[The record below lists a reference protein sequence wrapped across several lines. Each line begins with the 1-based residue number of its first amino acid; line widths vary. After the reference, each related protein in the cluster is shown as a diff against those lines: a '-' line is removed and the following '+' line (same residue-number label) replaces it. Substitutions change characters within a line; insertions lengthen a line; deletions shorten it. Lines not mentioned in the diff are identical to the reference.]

1 MKLAQL
7 TIRVPNDTLRWLEDT
22 AAARGV
28 SVAEV
33 AREILTKAQTRE
45 RIPTV
50 TGTELAAQVE
60 ARADEATRQQLKV
73 DLGTLRAQLAQLEE
87 ERAELVERARNAAT
101 VDLARSFDDAIHG
114 LDSRIAEV
122 REQIEQ
128 YEATCTRLRA
138 RLAAKEVE
146 RLAPLIEAAADEL
159 GTLLNLVTALAP
171 IVGDV
176 ALPSLVWASVRER
189 LHQRAP
195 AAGVARAWLK
205 TGNVV
210 EDLKSASPAFVRAS
224 G

>member
-1 MKLAQL
+1 MKLFQL
-7 TIRVPNDTLRWLEDT
+7 TVRVPHEVARWLEDT
-22 AAARGV
+22 AAAREV

-33 AREILTKAQTRE
+33 AREILANAQARE

-122 REQIEQ
+122 RERIDR
-128 YEATCTRLRA
+128 YEATRARLRA

-146 RLAPLIEAAADEL
+146 RLAPVIEAAADEL
-159 GTLLNLVTALAP
+159 GALLSFVTALAP
-171 IVGDV
+171 VIGDA

-210 EDLKSASPAFVRAS
+210 EDLKSASPAFARAT

>member
-1 MKLAQL
+1 LA
-7 TIRVPNDTLRWLEDT
+7 N
-22 AAARGV
+22 
-28 SVAEV
+28 
-33 AREILTKAQTRE
+33 AQARE

-50 TGTELAAQVE
+50 TGAELVAKIEAQ
-60 ARADEATRQQLKV
+60 ADEETRRRLGT
-73 DLGTLRAQLAQLEE
+73 DLGTLRASLVQLEE

-122 REQIEQ
+122 RERIDR
-128 YEATCTRLRA
+128 YEATRARLRA
-138 RLAAKEVE
+138 RLAAEEVQ
-146 RLAPLIEAAADEL
+146 RLAPIIEAATDEL
-159 GTLLNLVTALAP
+159 GLLLNLVAALAP
-171 IVGDV
+171 AVGDT

-189 LHQRAP
+189 LHQRTP

-210 EDLKSASPAFVRAS
+210 EDLKSASPAFARAT

>member
-1 MKLAQL
+1 MKLSQL
-7 TIRVPNDTLRWLEDT
+7 TVRVPPEVARWLEDT
-22 AAARGV
+22 AAARGIP
-28 SVAEV
+28 VAEV

-45 RIPTV
+45 RIPALS
-50 TGTELAAQVE
+50 GTKLVAEIEAQASE
-60 ARADEATRQQLKV
+60 ETRQQLGT
-73 DLGTLRAQLAQLEE
+73 DLGTLRAQLVRLEE

-101 VDLARSFDDAIHG
+101 VDLARRFDDAIHG

-128 YEATCTRLRA
+128 YEATRARLRA

-146 RLAPLIEAAADEL
+146 RLAPVIEAVADEL
-159 GTLLNLVTALAP
+159 GALLNLVTALAP
-171 IVGDV
+171 VIGDA

-189 LHQRAP
+189 LHQRTP

-210 EDLKSASPAFVRAS
+210 EDLKSASPAFARAT

>member
-1 MKLAQL
+1 MKLAQV
-7 TIRVPNDTLRWLEDT
+7 TIRVPNDVLRWLEDT

-33 AREILTKAQTRE
+33 AREILAKAQTRE

-50 TGTELAAQVE
+50 TGAELVAQIE
-60 ARADEATRQQLKV
+60 AEANEETRRQLGA

-87 ERAELVERARNAAT
+87 ERAELVERARDAAT
-101 VDLARSFDDAIHG
+101 VDLARSFDDAIHE
-114 LDSRIAEV
+114 LDGRITEV
-122 REQIEQ
+122 REGIER
-128 YEATCTRLRA
+128 YETTLARLRA
-138 RLAAKEVE
+138 RLAAKEIE
-146 RLAPLIEAAADEL
+146 RLAPTLEAVADEL
-159 GTLLNLVTALAP
+159 GTLLGLVTALAP

-176 ALPSLVWASVRER
+176 ALPSLVWASIRER

-205 TGNVV
+205 TGDIV
-210 EDLKSASPAFVRAS
+210 EDLESASPAFVRAT